1 MQLSCFQVPARPHGH
16 MVLWEELMHSE
27 SAPEP
32 PDTQLQP
39 VAMQHK
45 SAVLQG
51 PHDRGEEPDFTAE
64 EGGSEKERKYI
75 QDTYLVP

>member
-1 MQLSCFQVPARPHGH
+1 MCFFLHCSLHFSEGFLVTQLSCFQVPARAHGH
-16 MVLWEELMHSE
+16 RVLWEEVTHSK

-45 SAVLQG
+45 SPVLQG
-51 PHDRGEEPDFTAE
+51 PHNRGEEPDFTDE
-64 EGGSEKERKYI
+64 E
-75 QDTYLVP
+75 

>member
-1 MQLSCFQVPARPHGH
+1 MQLSCLQVPARAHGH
-16 MVLWEELMHSE
+16 RVLWEEVMHSE

-39 VAMQHK
+39 VATQHK

-64 EGGSEKERKYI
+64 E
-75 QDTYLVP
+75 